1 VAYGSYRL
9 NLMPY
14 RKKMIETKSKISR
27 SSILLGGAAAFA
39 LLIVIVLYFHSA
51 GGKTSRE
58 EPLDVVKAYLK
69 ASYARD
75 AAAAYRYI
83 SSRDQQVWD
92 ESSYASQYGNF
103 TGFAL
108 DLARKLADS
117 MEIWVVEG
125 QSDPERVY
133 YKIGYSVPAADELS
147 GLLFDWDPEKLN
159 ALSRPQ
165 QQQLLE
171 TLEKT
176 LKDGKMITIK
186 GQDSF
191 NLITDERRW
200 KIFYDWASGTRVRV
214 KVTLPPS
221 AGLDVQLLNSEF
233 LVKREEAFQLVL
245 KIKNRNKQTVLAR
258 IVHGVEPADMANS
271 IDMIACGALQPLT
284 LEPGSVQEISS
295 AYIIGDETRA
305 GTKIAITYH
314 FQVEPILSQK
324 GDYSKISP
332 VRRTPKN
339 AA

>member
-1 VAYGSYRL
+1 
-9 NLMPY
+9 
-14 RKKMIETKSKISR
+14 MIEVKSKVTR
-27 SSILLGGAAAFA
+27 PA
-39 LLIVIVLYFHSA
+39 LLLACAAGVTLLAAVVLYLHSA
-51 GGKTSRE
+51 GAKPARE
-58 EPLDVVKAYLK
+58 EPFEVVKAYLK

-75 AAAAYRYI
+75 SAAAYRYI
-83 SSRDQQVWD
+83 SSVDQQVWD

-117 MEIWVVEG
+117 MEIWVME
-125 QSDPERVY
+125 QRAEAEQVY
-133 YKIGYSVPAADELS
+133 YKIGYSVPAADELAS
-147 GLLFDWDPEKLN
+147 LLFDWDPDKLN
-159 ALSRPQ
+159 ALSLPQ
-165 QQQLLE
+165 QQELLK

-186 GQDSF
+186 GQESF
-191 NLITDERRW
+191 NLIPDQQRW
-200 KIFYDWASGTRVRV
+200 KIFYDWASGT
-214 KVTLPPS
+214 KVGFNITLPPS
-221 AGLDVQLLNSEF
+221 AGIDVQLLNSQF
-233 LVKREEAFQLVL
+233 LVKREEAFQIVL
-245 KIKNRNKQTVLAR
+245 KIKNRNQQPVLAR
-258 IVHGVEPADMANS
+258 IIHDVEPADMADS

-305 GTKIAITYH
+305 GKKIAITYD

-324 GDYSKISP
+324 GGYSKISP